1 MLGLAT
7 IMNRKERLTI
17 QNQKSKIKSHD
28 LYRRPKFL
36 TVLHEIRE
44 TMSREADYDVDLFAE
59 MVRSG
64 TRPEYGPERNIRGFK
79 KRAPRNDEI
88 SIAAPRLVGAPRVKE
103 RKRAVR

>member
-1 MLGLAT
+1 MK
-7 IMNRKERLTI
+7 RKERLTI

-79 KRAPRNDEI
+79 KRVPRNDEI

-103 RKRAVR
+103 RKRAAR

>member
-1 MLGLAT
+1 
-7 IMNRKERLTI
+7 MNRKERLTI
-17 QNQKSKIKSHD
+17 LNQKSKIKSHD

-36 TVLHEIRE
+36 TVLHQIRE

-88 SIAAPRLVGAPRVKE
+88 SVAAPRLVGAPRVKE